1 MRYNT
6 GNPVGPDGSNSPFD
20 LYDNSG
26 IIDLLLTGPLGE
38 YLDRLGVPLKSWR
51 GIMQQVTDY
60 LIDQSYESV
69 YLTYSA
75 GVVVERQTQLVQ
87 RAGELYR
94 VMNASDIPLTLT
106 GTWATDAPKLQAVGD
121 VALRQALAAYD
132 AADQGDYLVAIQL
145 LPGGARRTQHDKN
158 AEHVTLED
166 CGAVGDGVAD
176 DTAAIQKAFSDGH
189 RRVVATAGKRYKYT
203 SFFMPFSDATLIIEP
218 GAQLEPSDPTAKSIR
233 VQGNNCSIWGGGT
246 IKGQPVFDGAN
257 VRPTY
262 GLVWIEGAGFVAS
275 DLTLDTVP
283 KIGFMFED
291 SSTGLILGCKIRGR
305 YPYSA
310 YDESTTTNHCGVLSN
325 APPATV
331 DSQPNV
337 RVVNTYVEEC
347 IQGVLSLN
355 YGTTANNTGMLVN
368 GCVFKNCWDHGIYM
382 SRGKGHN
389 LSHNIFLSC
398 RRPIVS
404 DGVSSIVVG
413 NVLYSAI
420 TGQSN
425 NQQIISVRESSD
437 SLIALNTIY
446 GYDAAIH
453 CDCIETTAMN
463 RNKITMN
470 NIYSLGQVFS
480 TVGIRLGTNAEDCQ
494 DNEITYN
501 TLRGPWGASGVGIE
515 LSIKTG
521 FFGLRTKVMGNK
533 ARATV
538 PGPVFRGSRHS
549 YLGLWDNDFMCEGD
563 AASATTF
570 NLVSVL
576 SATLVST
583 RRNRLMYQSGG
594 ANVNLTGLNIDSGS
608 SVATTE
614 GNEFYLTAPFA
625 SLTKIITPAGSDKR
639 GNLLSP
645 GTALSGTFTWP
656 AGQNSVIVNNLNLSS
671 DSVVK
676 LIPRDSNAAALLGG
690 GYYLTPTNQAMT
702 LFAAV
707 TPSGASSWQYSID

>member
-6 GNPVGPDGSNSPFD
+6 MNPVEPNGSSDPRDLFD
-20 LYDNSG
+20 NAA
-26 IIDLLLTGPLGE
+26 ITDLLLNGPLDS
-38 YLDRLGVPLKSWR
+38 YPDRLGGGLKSWR
-51 GIMQQVTDY
+51 GITNQVAEY
-60 LIDQSYESV
+60 LVDQGYESV
-69 YLTYSA
+69 YLAYGS
-75 GVVVERQTQLVQ
+75 GVTVERQTQLIQ

-94 VMNASDIPLTLT
+94 VLNASSIPLTLS

-121 VALRQALAAYD
+121 AALRQALASYD
-132 AADQGDYLVAIQL
+132 AADRGDYMVAVQL
-145 LPGGARRTQHDKN
+145 LPGGAQRTQHDKN

-166 CGAVGDGVAD
+166 FGAVGDGVAD
-176 DTAAIQKAFSDGH
+176 DTAKIQEALSSGH
-189 RRVVATAGKRYKYT
+189 RRIVATAGKRYKYT
-203 SFFMPFSDATLIIEP
+203 SVYMPFSNTTLVIEA
-218 GAQLEPSDPTAKSIR
+218 GAQLEPSNPTAQSIR
-233 VQGNNCSIWGGGT
+233 VQGDNCSIWGGGT

-257 VRPTY
+257 VRPTH
-262 GLVWIEGAGFVAS
+262 GLVWIEGFGFVAS
-275 DLTLDTVP
+275 DLTLDTIP

-291 SSTGLILGCKIRGR
+291 SSNGLILGCKIRGR

-310 YDESTTTNHCGVLSN
+310 YDESTTTNHCGILSN
-325 APPATV
+325 APAATA

-355 YGTTANNTGMLVN
+355 YGNTANNTGVLVN

-404 DGVSSIVVG
+404 DGVNSIVVG

-453 CDCIETTAMN
+453 CDCIETSAMN

-538 PGPVFRGSRHS
+538 PGPVFRGNRHS
-549 YLGLWDNDFMCEGD
+549 YLGLWDNDFMCEGN
-563 AASATTF
+563 ATSATAF

-583 RRNRLMYQSGG
+583 RRNRFMYQTGG
-594 ANVNLTGLNIDSGS
+594 SNVNLTGLNIDSSS

-614 GNEFYLTAPFA
+614 GNEFYLTTSFS
-625 SLTKIITPAGSDKR
+625 SLTRMVVPTGSDKR

-645 GTALSGTFTWP
+645 GTALSGAFTWP
-656 AGQNSVIVNNLNLSS
+656 AGQNSVIVNNLNLSA

-676 LIPRDSNAAALLGG
+676 LIPRDANAAALIGG
-690 GYYLTPTNQAMT
+690 GYYVTPTNQAMT
-702 LFAAV
+702 VYAAV